1 MGRTLEESKQS
12 PRSQEDQRLAP
23 EQEKA
28 QEIAPENAPAQAS
41 PPAEQAAT
49 EAQLRARGAAPA
61 PAAQKGPVMSG
72 HRRAY
77 FQDLMGA
84 VEHAY
89 EVARAAR
96 GKGKDPVLEVEILP
110 AEDLAARVE
119 AQVHVAGVA
128 EDIRA
133 VTKELTNRELVAL
146 KIAGR
151 VAAGHYGEFKSRE
164 EAVDKAVR
172 TGLSILT
179 EGVLVAPLEGIAE
192 VKIGTNSDGSEY
204 VDLYF
209 AGPIRAAGGTAQALS
224 VLIADVVRREA
235 GIGEYKVT
243 PAEVERYKEEVP
255 AYRQAANLQ
264 YTPDADEIDLIVNN
278 CPVCLNGEGTDR
290 VEVTGNRDLPRVPT
304 NQLRGGA
311 MLVLCEGMCL
321 KAPKIQKHVKKLGL
335 EGWDFLDRLLEKH
348 EEEKPDDEDK
358 EDDDGIPEIEPASKY
373 VRDLI
378 AGRPVFSH
386 PSRPGGFRLRYGRAR
401 TAGLAAV
408 ALHPALMP
416 LTDDFVAI
424 GTQLKTERPGK
435 GTIATPCDALQPPMV
450 LLKTGDVLSVSDA
463 REVQAVKP
471 FIKEILDLG
480 EILVPF
486 GEFAENN
493 HVLAHSPWVAE
504 WYQLVL
510 NERAQESWP
519 EGLPAVEELL
529 AMDKAGTLDGALAH
543 AVASRTQVPLA
554 PSHTLPW
561 HDMDPEELC
570 AFSERIAAAG
580 AEVRFDAPG
589 KRDATEAIPEP
600 VMGDEVLVLPHDDT
614 IKGYLERLLLPHRAL
629 PKRLEVTRDG
639 YALMR
644 GLGFDREGDS
654 IVPTARR
661 RLIETGVP
669 DDLPRRHTSVELV
682 SRLAGVPLMPKH
694 PVRIG
699 ARMGRPEKA
708 SHRKMKPPP
717 HSLFPLGLAGGM
729 QRLFADAILK
739 GKLRVE
745 TGKRACSAC
754 GDLTYRTF
762 CACGSHTEE
771 AGEPE
776 EVEID
781 VRGELRR
788 AVEALGVSRAPP
800 KMKGVVGL
808 MSKHKTPE
816 PIEKGILR
824 AKYGITTFKDGTAR
838 FDMTDAPLTHFRPK
852 EIATSVERLRELGYD
867 KDQDGRPLERD
878 DQLLELQV
886 QDVVVPEAC
895 GDFLVSCAGF
905 VDDLLERFYGM
916 EPFYK
921 AETRADLVGH
931 LVGGLAPH
939 TSGAIVAR
947 VIGYTPSQ
955 MGWAHPYF
963 HAGKRRNADGDED
976 AIFLLMDGLL
986 NFSKH
991 YVPDRRGGLMD
1002 LPLVLTT
1009 RLDPSEI
1016 DKEAHNLD
1024 VLRHYPLAFYEATR
1038 IHAHPRDVEDQM
1050 GMVGKRLGT
1059 EGQYEGL
1066 GFTHDTPDISQGVL
1080 VSAYKTIPDMMAK
1093 LEAQF
1098 ELANKI
1104 RAVDLKDVASRVI
1117 GGHFMPDLIGNLKA
1131 FSKQKV
1137 RCPACN
1143 TKYRRMPVAGRCLT
1157 KDCKGRLTLTV
1168 HQGSVRKYLQPA
1180 LEISRKY
1187 EVAPYTL
1194 QRIMLAEKSIDSLFN
1209 NDKVRKAKLS
1219 DFLAQ
1224 E

>member
-1 MGRTLEESKQS
+1 MGRALEESKQS
-12 PRSQEDQRLAP
+12 PDPQKEKLLPP
-23 EQEKA
+23 ERENEPQS
-28 QEIAPENAPAQAS
+28 PE
-41 PPAEQAAT
+41 PPEEEAAT
-49 EAQLRARGAAPA
+49 EAQLRARGASPA
-61 PAAQKGPVMSG
+61 PAAQKGPVMSA

-77 FQDLMGA
+77 FQDLMGD

-89 EVARAAR
+89 EIARAAR

-128 EDIRA
+128 EDIRK

-235 GIGEYKVT
+235 GIGEYQVT

-264 YTPDADEIDLIVNN
+264 YTPDADEIDLIVSN

-335 EGWDFLDRLLEKH
+335 EGWGFLDRLLEKH
-348 EEEKPDDEDK
+348 EEEKPDEQDAQ
-358 EDDDGIPEIEPASKY
+358 DDDGIPEIEPASKY

-408 ALHPALMP
+408 ALHPALMH
-416 LTDDFVAI
+416 LMDDFVAI

-435 GTIATPCDALQPPMV
+435 GTIATPCDSLQPPVV

-471 FIKEILDLG
+471 FVKEVLDLG

-493 HVLAHSPWVAE
+493 HLLVHSPWVSE
-504 WYQLVL
+504 WFALVL
-510 NERAQESWP
+510 QERALEGWP
-519 EGLPAVEELL
+519 EGLPEIDEIL
-529 AMDKAGTLDGALAH
+529 AMDKAGTLEGPLAH
-543 AVASRTQVPLA
+543 AVAKRAQVPLA
-554 PSHTLPW
+554 PNHTLPW
-561 HDMDPEELC
+561 HDLECTEIID
-570 AFSERIAAAG
+570 FSDHLADAG
-580 AEVRFDAPG
+580 AAVTFKQPG
-589 KRDATEAIPEP
+589 TREATEVIPEP
-600 VMGDEVLVLPHDDT
+600 PMDEQVLVLPNDEVT
-614 IKGYLERLLLPHRAL
+614 KGYLERLLLPHRSL
-629 PKRLEVTRDG
+629 PGHLEVTRDG
-639 YALMR
+639 YALVR
-644 GLGFDREGDS
+644 GLAFEREGDT
-654 IVPTARR
+654 IVATDRRKLLAEGVPQDLARR
-661 RLIETGVP
+661 YPSV
-669 DDLPRRHTSVELV
+669 DLA
-682 SRLAGVPLMPKH
+682 SRLAGVSLMPKH

-708 SHRKMKPPP
+708 SQRKMKPPP

-729 QRLFADAILK
+729 QRLFADSILK

-745 TGKRACSAC
+745 AGKRACSAC
-754 GDLTYRTF
+754 GELTYRTF
-762 CACGSHTEE
+762 CSCGSHTEE
-771 AGEPE
+771 SGEPE

-852 EIATSVERLRELGYD
+852 EIKTSVERLRELGYET
-867 KDQDGRPLERD
+867 DQDGAPLERD
-878 DQLLELQV
+878 DQVVELQV
-886 QDVVVPEAC
+886 QDVVVPETC
-895 GDFLVSCAGF
+895 GDFLVSCSRF
-905 VDDLLERFYGM
+905 VDDLLERFYRM

-921 AETRADLVGH
+921 AETRDDMVGH

-1024 VLRHYPLAFYEATR
+1024 VLRAYPLAFYEATR
-1038 IHAHPRDVEDQM
+1038 IHAHPREVEERM

-1143 TKYRRMPVAGRCLT
+1143 TKYRRMPIAGRCLT
-1157 KDCKGRLTLTV
+1157 PDCKGRLTLTV

-1219 DFLAQ
+1219 DFLG
-1224 E
+1224 EE